1 MANLVVLN
9 HALEQFDAL
18 FIIPAY
24 YVLTT
29 VMIIIAGQ
37 LLYKSYLNF
46 TPHTLAFF
54 LVGLAVSLYGVFL
67 MSYHE
72 PDTDL
77 TAIDDDFIDDG
88 DLYDVKSPKEN
99 PFAGDAPDSAAK
111 RTPGG
116 AFTSV
121 CNDDSVEKSP
131 TSDGKSRPRMC
142 TPRTPLMPLIRS
154 PRLVRSLLAGRGRT
168 QSCGSILG
176 TPSAGRRIPAL
187 RRLRSSRSSF
197 GGGIV
202 QPCTRLRRTSI
213 TDVVFMEWSQEESRD
228 YFCFSPAVENE
239 VQQETSGSG
248 TESSGLLG
256 GSKAHPELYTA

>member
-1 MANLVVLN
+1 M
-9 HALEQFDAL
+9 
-18 FIIPAY
+18 
-24 YVLTT
+24 
-29 VMIIIAGQ
+29 
-37 LLYKSYLNF
+37 
-46 TPHTLAFF
+46 
-54 LVGLAVSLYGVFL
+54 
-67 MSYHE
+67 
-72 PDTDL
+72 
-77 TAIDDDFIDDG
+77 
-88 DLYDVKSPKEN
+88 KSPKEN

-121 CNDDSVEKSP
+121 CSDDSVEKSP
-131 TSDGKSRPRMC
+131 TSDGKSRPRMR

-168 QSCGSILG
+168 QSCGSLLG

-256 GSKAHPELYTA
+256 GSKAHLELYTA